1 YFYEGVNKVFLAWN
15 EIKQNKL
22 RFSLIIG
29 VLFLIAYLVMF
40 LSGLANGL
48 QDMNK
53 SAIAKWDADAIVLTS
68 ESDKS
73 LPQSDMEKGDFD
85 TKQVNKSEPIGVLNS
100 IASKDDDSSSIAL
113 FGIDQDGFIMPN
125 ILEGKAF
132 QKNNE
137 VVAGSA

>member
-1 YFYEGVNKVFLAWN
+1 
-15 EIKQNKL
+15 
-22 RFSLIIG
+22 
-29 VLFLIAYLVMF
+29 MF

-53 SAIAKWDADAIVLTS
+53 
-68 ESDKS
+68 
-73 LPQSDMEKGDFD
+73 SDMEKGDFD

-137 VVAGSA
+137 VVAGSALKDDGFKLGDTVKLSS